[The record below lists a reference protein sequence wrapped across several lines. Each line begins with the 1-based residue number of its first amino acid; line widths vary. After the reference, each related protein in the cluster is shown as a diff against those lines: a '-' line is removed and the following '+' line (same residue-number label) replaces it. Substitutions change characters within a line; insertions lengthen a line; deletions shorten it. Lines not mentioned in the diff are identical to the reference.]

1 MSDKCTIAACSM
13 NLPHLKH
20 PFLKWGF
27 PNQSTKSF
35 QQDRRVT
42 PIFCGKPQEFILPTT
57 LGNSLS
63 LDNRVGTDHLLLPA
77 LRQSVDTLYGLGEN
91 QVP

>member
-1 MSDKCTIAACSM
+1 MFITIPM
-13 NLPHLKH
+13 VPFGTIFLIIYVLYDLNEPPHLKH
-20 PFLKWGF
+20 SFLKWGF

-63 LDNRVGTDHLLLPA
+63 LDK
-77 LRQSVDTLYGLGEN
+77 LGRN
-91 QVP
+91 